1 MTSHSIPLRIGTSG
15 TVAGAGDPRRRR
27 GQVTVGRAA
36 VVLFGLLLGG
46 LVACGGDDDA
56 SGPPAEVTSTVN
68 AFTDAINTYDAEA
81 LLSVTTEDFTWN
93 SSGEVQSRAEFV
105 EYLETY
111 YEAGN
116 FNIEPTGE
124 LTVEADGDAY
134 VAEQGGRVTSA
145 DYNDDGL
152 STLRLVEVDD
162 SWLVQAMRWSEVD
175 GNE

>member
-1 MTSHSIPLRIGTSG
+1 MTTHPTPLRLGTSA
-15 TVAGAGDPRRRR
+15 TLAGAGDPRRRR
-27 GQVTVGRAA
+27 GQVTVGRVA
-36 VVLFGLLLGG
+36 VVLLGLLLGG
-46 LVACGGDDDA
+46 FVACGDDDA
-56 SGPPAEVTSTVN
+56 SGPPVEVTSTVD
-68 AFTDAINTYDAEA
+68 AFTDAVNTYDADA

-116 FNIEPTGE
+116 FNVEPTGE
-124 LTVEADGDAY
+124 LTAEADGDAY
-134 VAEQGGRVTSA
+134 VVEQAGRVTSA
-145 DYNDDGL
+145 GYNDDGV

-162 SWLVQAMRWSEVD
+162 SWFVQAMRWSEAD